1 MMNFDGYN
9 VPEHTQGALQ
19 RYVEHGLM
27 PGDFLVS
34 VLTND
39 LFGAVARADSM
50 NIHALKDICM
60 FVYNELPSNAWGTRA
75 KVEAFCNDIMANVG

>member
-1 MMNFDGYN
+1 MMNFEYYDIPY
-9 VPEHTQGALQ
+9 HTRAALE
-19 RYVEHGLM
+19 RYVNYGIM

-39 LFGAVARADSM
+39 LFGAVGRADSQ

-60 FVYNELPSNAWGTRA
+60 FVYNEMPSNCWGTRER
-75 KVEAFCNDIMANVG
+75 VEAFCKDIMANA